1 MKQKKISDRCV
12 SNGENIAS
20 GNYEF
25 DRVLRRERER
35 ERERVRGHIHRI
47 ISDYS
52 ACPMG
57 NFSTVCVTVLPLS
70 SVEMVTV

>member
-25 DRVLRRERER
+25 DRVLRREKER
-35 ERERVRGHIHRI
+35 EREGERVRRHIHRI

-52 ACPMG
+52 A
-57 NFSTVCVTVLPLS
+57 
-70 SVEMVTV
+70 

>member
-25 DRVLRRERER
+25 DRVLRREKERER
-35 ERERVRGHIHRI
+35 ERELEDTYI
-47 ISDYS
+47 
-52 ACPMG
+52 
-57 NFSTVCVTVLPLS
+57 VLFLTTPPAPWGTS
-70 SVEMVTV
+70 PRSV